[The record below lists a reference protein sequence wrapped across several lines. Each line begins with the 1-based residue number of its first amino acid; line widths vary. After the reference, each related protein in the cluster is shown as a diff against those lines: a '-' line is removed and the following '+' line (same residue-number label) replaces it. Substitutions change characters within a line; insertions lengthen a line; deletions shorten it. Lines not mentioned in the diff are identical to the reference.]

1 MAKQK
6 QEQILGMDA
15 TPEQQEKMVHLG
27 KMMGDPRDDF
37 DREVEMHMRNAG
49 MIPHE
54 AGYEKMHEAQ
64 QGLGPS
70 DIEQE
75 ESRQSQAQ
83 AKTTATQE
91 AAQASQAQAQQAPVN
106 APPAPVSSA
115 GVSTPFPAQER
126 PQGPPSAVDVEPQV
140 PGVQSPASQI
150 QPPPAPDQG
159 Q

>member
-64 QGLGPS
+64 MGLAPS
-70 DIEQE
+70 DIEKE
-75 ESRQSQAQ
+75 ESQQSQAQ
-83 AKTTATQE
+83 AKTQAQQQAATAQ
-91 AAQASQAQAQQAPVN
+91 QAQAQASPVN
-106 APPAPVSSA
+106 APPAPAGPV

-126 PQGPPSAVDVEPQV
+126 PQGPPSAEDVEPQV